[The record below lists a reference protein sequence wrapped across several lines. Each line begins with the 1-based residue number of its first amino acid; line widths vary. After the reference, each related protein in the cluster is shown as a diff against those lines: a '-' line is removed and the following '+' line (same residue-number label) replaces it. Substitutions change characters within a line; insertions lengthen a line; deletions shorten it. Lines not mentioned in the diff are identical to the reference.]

1 MSIQNDGLRQAALEL
16 ESLGFVEFEHK
27 SQRYGIKPPTLLQQ
41 KQAKLA
47 AKTKDGTDETLM
59 GVLLLIGCIV
69 DPATG
74 ETVFTRNDI
83 DMLMNQPSTPNSF
96 LGKALKAFGQLS
108 EQQEKVEGFF
118 GATGS
123 AS

>member
-1 MSIQNDGLRQAALEL
+1 MDNLRQAALQ
-16 ESLGFVEFEHK
+16 SDNLGWVEFEHK
-27 SQRYGIKPPTLLQQ
+27 GQRFGIKPPTLLQQ

-47 AKTKDGTDETLM
+47 AKGKDGIDETMM
-59 GVLLLIGCIV
+59 GILLLVGCIV

-74 ETVFTRNDI
+74 ATVFSREDI
-83 DMLMNQPSTPNSF
+83 DSLMGQPSTPNSF

-108 EQQEKVEGFF
+108 EQQDKVEGFF
-118 GATGS
+118 EATGS

>member
-1 MSIQNDGLRQAALEL
+1 MSEQPENLRQAALEPD
-16 ESLGFVEFEHK
+16 SVGFVEFEHK
-27 SQRYGIKPPTLLQQ
+27 GQRYGIKPPTLLQQ

-69 DPATG
+69 DPSTG
-74 ETVFTRNDI
+74 ATVFTRMDI
-83 DMLMNQPSTPNSF
+83 DMLMGQPSTPNSF

-118 GATGS
+118 GEAGS
-123 AS
+123 GS

>member
-1 MSIQNDGLRQAALEL
+1 MSDSALKQSALEADDI
-16 ESLGFVEFEHK
+16 GFIEFEHK
-27 SQRYGIKPPTLLQQ
+27 GQMYGIKPPTLLQQ

-59 GVLLLIGCIV
+59 GVLLLVVCIV

-74 ETVFTRNDI
+74 QPVFTRLDV
-83 DMLMNQPSTPNSF
+83 DSLLGQPSTPNSF
-96 LGKALKAFGQLS
+96 LGKALSAFGKLS
-108 EQQEKVEGFF
+108 EQQEKVETFF
-118 GATGS
+118 GETGS

>member
-1 MSIQNDGLRQAALEL
+1 MSEQPDNLRQAALEPD
-16 ESLGFVEFEHK
+16 SIGFVEFEHK
-27 SQRYGIKPPTLLQQ
+27 GQRYGIKPPTLLQQ

-47 AKTKDGTDETLM
+47 AKTKDGIDETLM
-59 GVLLLIGCIV
+59 GIFLLIACIV

-74 ETVFTRNDI
+74 NTVFTRMDI
-83 DMLMNQPSTPNSF
+83 DMLMGQPSTPNSF

-108 EQQEKVEGFF
+108 EQQDKVEGFF
-118 GATGS
+118 GEAGN

>member
-1 MSIQNDGLRQAALEL
+1 MSQQPDNLRQAALEPDAV
-16 ESLGFVEFEHK
+16 GFVEFEHK
-27 SQRYGIKPPTLLQQ
+27 GQRYGIKPPSLLQQ

-59 GVLLLIGCIV
+59 GILLLVACIV

-74 ETVFTRNDI
+74 NNVFSRTDI
-83 DMLMNQPSTPNSF
+83 DSLMAQPSTPNSF

-108 EQQEKVEGFF
+108 EQQEKVESFF
-118 GATGS
+118 GETGS
-123 AS
+123 GS